1 MSNISLPTEKQWGK
15 IATAGIFS
23 FISGFL
29 ATLTA
34 QGGFTFGLGWD
45 GVISLIGG
53 SMVAGFN
60 LAMYT
65 IYITFFKTDGQS
77 NGTAK

>member
-1 MSNISLPTEKQWGK
+1 MNVSLPTKDQWKK

-34 QGGFTFGLGWD
+34 QGGINIGLGWE
-45 GVISLIGG
+45 GTLSLIGG
-53 SMVAGFN
+53 AFVAGFN
-60 LAMYT
+60 LSLYT
-65 IYITFFKTDGQS
+65 LYVTFFKSSD
-77 NGTAK
+77 K

>member
-1 MSNISLPTEKQWGK
+1 MNVSLPTKDQWK
-15 IATAGIFS
+15 SIAVAGAFS

-34 QGGFTFGLGWD
+34 QGGIQVGLGWE

-53 SMVAGFN
+53 ASVAGFN
-60 LAMYT
+60 LSLYT
-65 IYITFFKTDGQS
+65 VYVTFFKEKNQ
-77 NGTAK
+77 

>member
-1 MSNISLPTEKQWGK
+1 MDNISLPTKAQWKK
-15 IATAGIFS
+15 IGTAGLFS

-34 QGGFTFGLGWD
+34 QGGIDLSLGWE

-53 SMVAGFN
+53 SLVAGFN
-60 LAMYT
+60 IALYT
-65 IYITFFKTDGQS
+65 IYITFFKAS
-77 NGTAK
+77 ENGNK

>member
-1 MSNISLPTEKQWGK
+1 MNVSLPTKEQWK
-15 IATAGIFS
+15 KVVTAGVFS

-34 QGGFTFGLGWD
+34 QGGFQIGLGWE

-53 SMVAGFN
+53 AFVAGFN
-60 LAMYT
+60 LAIYT
-65 IYITFFKTDGQS
+65 LYITFFKEG
-77 NGTAK
+77 

>member
-1 MSNISLPTEKQWGK
+1 MNVSLPTKEQWK
-15 IATAGIFS
+15 KVATAGAFS

-34 QGGFTFGLGWD
+34 QGGFQIGLGWE

-53 SMVAGFN
+53 AFVAGFN
-60 LAMYT
+60 LAIYT
-65 IYITFFKTDGQS
+65 LYITFFKEG
-77 NGTAK
+77 

>member
-1 MSNISLPTEKQWGK
+1 MNVSLPTKEQWKK
-15 IATAGIFS
+15 IGTAAIFS

-34 QGGFTFGLGWD
+34 QGGIQIGISWE

-53 SMVAGFN
+53 AFVAGFN
-60 LAMYT
+60 TATYTVYT
-65 IYITFFKTDGQS
+65 IFFK
-77 NGTAK
+77 APEA

>member
-1 MSNISLPTEKQWGK
+1 MNASLPTKEQWK
-15 IATAGIFS
+15 KVATAGVFS

-34 QGGFTFGLGWD
+34 QGGFQIGLGWE

-53 SMVAGFN
+53 AFVAGFN
-60 LAMYT
+60 LAIYT
-65 IYITFFKTDGQS
+65 LYITFFKEG
-77 NGTAK
+77 

>member
-1 MSNISLPTEKQWGK
+1 MSVGVPNKAQWGK
-15 IATAGIFS
+15 ILTAFVFS

-34 QGGFTFGLGWD
+34 QGGIQVGIMWE

-53 SMVAGFN
+53 GLVGGINAG
-60 LAMYT
+60 LYT
-65 IYITFFKTDGQS
+65 VYVTFFKES
-77 NGTAK
+77 

>member
-1 MSNISLPTEKQWGK
+1 MNFALPTKEQWKK

-34 QGGFTFGLGWD
+34 QGGFQVGIGWE
-45 GVISLIGG
+45 GTISLIGG
-53 SMVAGFN
+53 AVVSGFN
-60 LAMYT
+60 LAIYT
-65 IYITFFKTDGQS
+65 VYITFFKK
-77 NGTAK
+77 AE